1 MASIRIIFHQSPSI
15 RPSTGKHGELSL
27 ATHRAQPHPR
37 QPRYQLQN
45 VWLSPLRNTIVHN
58 NTVLQ
63 NTVFYHYVCKAV
75 QALCTVYDFFFF
87 RARESRELARK
98 RSAPRE
104 LQATTELRYP
114 SGRPAISSRYRTAT
128 VAVPFSTFRV
138 VQRLGGRGCNK
149 FVPVLGGDG
158 AKIIPPG
165 DLFYQPPGEMNW
177 IRGKLAD
184 HAWDHVVL
192 SPEGVVLVSSP
203 GTESSYPRPPNL

>member
-58 NTVLQ
+58 STVLQ

-75 QALCTVYDFFFF
+75 TLSSHLYKHYVLHTIFFF

-114 SGRPAISSRYRTAT
+114 SGRPPPDIALPLWQYPSVRSGDILSILHCHRGSTEPIIAKEPDKTIALRPEPLISPNSNAT
-128 VAVPFSTFRV
+128 SSFYSPCRV
-138 VQRLGGRGCNK
+138 
-149 FVPVLGGDG
+149 
-158 AKIIPPG
+158 KI
-165 DLFYQPPGEMNW
+165 
-177 IRGKLAD
+177 
-184 HAWDHVVL
+184 
-192 SPEGVVLVSSP
+192 
-203 GTESSYPRPPNL
+203 

>member
-1 MASIRIIFHQSPSI
+1 MASIRIIFNQSPSI

-58 NTVLQ
+58 STVLQ

-75 QALCTVYDFFFF
+75 TLSSHLYKHYVLHTIIFF

-128 VAVPFSTFRV
+128 VAVPFGTFR
-138 VQRLGGRGCNK
+138 RYPLDIA
-149 FVPVLGGDG
+149 L
-158 AKIIPPG
+158 PPWQ
-165 DLFYQPPGEMNW
+165 Y
-177 IRGKLAD
+177 RTD
-184 HAWDHVVL
+184 HRQ
-192 SPEGVVLVSSP
+192 
-203 GTESSYPRPPNL
+203 GTRQDDRTPT

>member
-58 NTVLQ
+58 STVLQ

-75 QALCTVYDFFFF
+75 TLSSHLYKLCTIYDLFIF

-128 VAVPFSTFRV
+128 VAVPLDLFACTTTVAVPSSTFRRYPLDIAL
-138 VQRLGGRGCNK
+138 QLWQHRGSTE
-149 FVPVLGGDG
+149 PII
-158 AKIIPPG
+158 AK
-165 DLFYQPPGEMNW
+165 
-177 IRGKLAD
+177 
-184 HAWDHVVL
+184 
-192 SPEGVVLVSSP
+192 
-203 GTESSYPRPPNL
+203 ESDKTIALRN

>member
-58 NTVLQ
+58 STVLQ
-63 NTVFYHYVCKAV
+63 NAVFYHYVCKAV
-75 QALCTVYDFFFF
+75 TLSSHLYQHYVLHTIYLFF

-128 VAVPFSTFRV
+128 VAVPFDLFACTATVAVPSSTFRRYPLDIAL
-138 VQRLGGRGCNK
+138 QLWQHRGSTE
-149 FVPVLGGDG
+149 PII
-158 AKIIPPG
+158 AK
-165 DLFYQPPGEMNW
+165 
-177 IRGKLAD
+177 
-184 HAWDHVVL
+184 
-192 SPEGVVLVSSP
+192 
-203 GTESSYPRPPNL
+203 ESDKTIALRNRPPS

>member
-15 RPSTGKHGELSL
+15 RPSTGKRGELSL

-58 NTVLQ
+58 STVLQ
-63 NTVFYHYVCKAV
+63 NTGFYHYVCKAV
-75 QALCTVYDFFFF
+75 TLSSQCHLYKHYVLHTWYDFFFF

-114 SGRPAISSRYRTAT
+114 SGRPAISSRYCTAT
-128 VAVPFSTFRV
+128 VAVPFSTFRRYPLDTARQLWQYRSV
-138 VQRLGGRGCNK
+138 RNR
-149 FVPVLGGDG
+149 
-158 AKIIPPG
+158 
-165 DLFYQPPGEMNW
+165 
-177 IRGKLAD
+177 
-184 HAWDHVVL
+184 
-192 SPEGVVLVSSP
+192 SSP
-203 GTESSYPRPPNL
+203 RNQTLHQDDRTPQLTPLMGPNSSATSNPYSQCRMKNEVT

>member
-15 RPSTGKHGELSL
+15 RPPTGKHGELSL

-58 NTVLQ
+58 STVLQ
-63 NTVFYHYVCKAV
+63 NTVFYHYVSKAV
-75 QALCTVYDFFFF
+75 TLSSHLYKHYILHTIYLFF

-128 VAVPFSTFRV
+128 MAVPFDLFACTATVAVPS
-138 VQRLGGRGCNK
+138 
-149 FVPVLGGDG
+149 PVL
-158 AKIIPPG
+158 I
-165 DLFYQPPGEMNW
+165 
-177 IRGKLAD
+177 
-184 HAWDHVVL
+184 L
-192 SPEGVVLVSSP
+192 SPRPRGYSSERVIMKP
-203 GTESSYPRPPNL
+203 SKRGLLIAPLRAQSPPETPRAGFEREVTIVIVTVKS